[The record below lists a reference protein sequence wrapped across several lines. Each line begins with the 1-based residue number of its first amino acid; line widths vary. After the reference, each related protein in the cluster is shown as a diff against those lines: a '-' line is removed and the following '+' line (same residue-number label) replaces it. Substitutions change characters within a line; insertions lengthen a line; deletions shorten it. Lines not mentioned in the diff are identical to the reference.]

1 MADSVDLERVRG
13 TLRLRVSQAEGA
25 NRVAELGQSGCARL
39 LFPAIAKG
47 ATLEAVIVNTAG
59 GLTGGDRFASHV
71 TVDAGSRAVVTTQAC
86 ERLYRAVDG
95 AAQVDTRLDIGAGAD
110 LAWLP
115 QETILFNRSA
125 LTRSLRVEMAGDARF
140 LALEAVLLGRR
151 ASGEVMTEMTFRD
164 SWRII
169 RDGRL
174 VFAEETALGPD
185 PADALAARATLNGAS
200 AFATIL
206 FAAPDAEA
214 RVEALRGLP
223 TIEACETGI
232 SGFDGLC
239 VARLIAQ
246 DGAALRSRLLP
257 MLTVL
262 GCDPPQVWML

>member
-1 MADSVDLERVRG
+1 MRASMAAVRRADSVDLERARG

-151 ASGEVMTEMTFRD
+151 ASGEVMTEMTVRD

-223 TIEACETGI
+223 TIEAC
-232 SGFDGLC
+232 
-239 VARLIAQ
+239 
-246 DGAALRSRLLP
+246 
-257 MLTVL
+257 
-262 GCDPPQVWML
+262 